1 MKCPYCSKE
10 MERGYIYND
19 TAPLEWIPKGK
30 KPSIFKFKSSADG
43 VKLTNEFSVF
53 KVSGYSAEAY
63 YCNSCHVV
71 IAKTER

>member
-1 MKCPYCSKE
+1 M
-10 MERGYIYND
+10 D
-19 TAPLEWIPKGK
+19 TEGE

-43 VKLTNEFSVF
+43 IKLTNEFSVF

-71 IAKTER
+71 IALVIINWLFDKIKKKK